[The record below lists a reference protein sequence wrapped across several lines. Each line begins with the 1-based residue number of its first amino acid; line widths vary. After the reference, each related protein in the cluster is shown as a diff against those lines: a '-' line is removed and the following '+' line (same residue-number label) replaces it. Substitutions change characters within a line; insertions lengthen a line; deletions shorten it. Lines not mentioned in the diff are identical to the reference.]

1 MTIGKIGY
9 ICHLDLN
16 VFNVAGNIAF
26 KSKKKKTSYKSM
38 CTELTISYIVM
49 AMCFYPLAVGG
60 FWAYGNKASGFSF
73 FELNESCYIHI

>member
-1 MTIGKIGY
+1 
-9 ICHLDLN
+9 
-16 VFNVAGNIAF
+16 
-26 KSKKKKTSYKSM
+26 M